1 MIEKGRLN
9 VQTAF
14 FQKVTYLVA
23 EAVEAASA

>member
-14 FQKVTYLVA
+14 FQRAIYLVA